1 MLEVG
6 IGLAIL
12 LGIGGLAIPVFR
24 SVDRKR
30 TEARLNFLTTRL
42 AGNTRQLQQT
52 TASKFPT
59 DYLRLQQQIA
69 TDLSDL
75 TKLLKAKQKQLALP
89 TSQSAWDL
97 VEEARDLLPTKGQ
110 LERPKLVLPKVA
122 VSKLTDEQLKAL
134 VPEVWSSIESIQ
146 QDDQAIR
153 QKLASPAIPNKQE
166 LLAIHQANMARY
178 EEILGAYLKMKASP
192 KDYYQVEERL
202 AKSRQAFQDF
212 DLQLDETLRQIN
224 EGDMMGFEVSLRMMT
239 QKTID

>member
-1 MLEVG
+1 MLELG

-12 LGIGGLAIPVFR
+12 VGIGGLVIPFFR

-42 AGNTRQLQQT
+42 AGNTRQLKQT

-75 TKLLKAKQKQLALP
+75 SKLLTAKQAKLALP

-97 VEEARDLLPTKGQ
+97 IEEARSLLPTKGQ
-110 LERPKLVLPKVA
+110 LERPKILLPKA
-122 VSKLTDEQLKAL
+122 ATKDLTDEQLKTL
-134 VPEVWSSIESIQ
+134 VPEVWSSIESIRH
-146 QDDQAIR
+146 DDQAIR
-153 QKLASPAIPNKQE
+153 QKLASPTIPNKQE
-166 LLAIHQANMARY
+166 LLAIHEANMNRY
-178 EEILGAYLKMKASP
+178 VEVLEAYLKMKASP

-202 AKSRQAFQDF
+202 AKSKQAFQTF

-224 EGDMMGFEVSLRMMT
+224 EGDMMGFEVSLRMIT
-239 QKTID
+239 QNTME